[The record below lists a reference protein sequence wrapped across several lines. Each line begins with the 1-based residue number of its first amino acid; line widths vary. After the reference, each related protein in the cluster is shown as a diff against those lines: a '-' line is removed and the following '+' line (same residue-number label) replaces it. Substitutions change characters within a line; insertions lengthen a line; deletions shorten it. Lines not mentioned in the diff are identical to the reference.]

1 MRPSASPWRRPTS
14 IAEPTG
20 AGDGYR
26 GGFFAAWA
34 AGLPLGICG
43 RVGALCSTYV
53 LEQVGTSSHRFSM
66 SEFITRYEENFGAEP
81 SLTELAVRRPQTAD
95 EYPNTQYLT

>member
-1 MRPSASPWRRPTS
+1 VAAPNE

-26 GGFFAAWA
+26 GGFFAAWS
-34 AGLPLGICG
+34 AGLPLSVCG

-53 LEQVGTSSHRFSM
+53 LEQIGTSSHRFSLA
-66 SEFITRYEENFGAEP
+66 EFIARYEENFGPEP
-81 SLTELAVRRPQTAD
+81 RLSALG
-95 EYPNTQYLT
+95 